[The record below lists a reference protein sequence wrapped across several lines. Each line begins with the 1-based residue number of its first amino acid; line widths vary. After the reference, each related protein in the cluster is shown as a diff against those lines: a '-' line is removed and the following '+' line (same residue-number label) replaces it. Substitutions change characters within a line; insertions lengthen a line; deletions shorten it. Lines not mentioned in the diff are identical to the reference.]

1 MEHTTV
7 TIDISYDYITYDG
20 TNADQVYKFAVDS
33 HIVAQGEIDD
43 NFEKR
48 PEGIP
53 HMCYEDLLNWWLS
66 TGQLKEETYRGETYM
81 ENTHGVHN
89 MPLWREGE
97 DFKIV
102 FNSSRVGYVENVYFK
117 KGMSIFVAND
127 LFQIFHDDRFLDRM
141 EEEARNLVKRKHKL

>member
-1 MEHTTV
+1 MKHTTV

-117 KGMSIFVAND
+117 KGMSILVAND
-127 LFQIFHDDRFLDRM
+127 LFQIFHDDRFLDRI
-141 EEEARNLVKRKHKL
+141 EDEARSMVMRKHKL